1 MLTRL
6 KVNQEQERQLHMES
20 KVFFFESVTK
30 KAGRLGQA
38 VDDRYRC
45 PENFF
50 DFVLNEQLSSDS
62 GYFRFGPKA
71 ICYGRSCSGA
81 LGSRPESALYDAI
94 GDVVVNDGKLGLP
107 FDPTEIVDNLRLERY
122 TSARQMRS
130 SFEHFLRRLYYR
142 FRPVMNLSVRKQ
154 IQKFHARNW
163 EKQSFPKWPV
173 DTTVE
178 DVCEKLLLMS
188 MEAKGVKKVPF
199 VWFWPDGASGC
210 LAMTHDVETAAGR
223 DYCAELMKLDD
234 SFGIKAAFGIVP
246 EGRYQV
252 SSSFLESMQ
261 DRGFELVIQD
271 LNHDGRLFDNKEEF
285 LRRAKIINRYGSDY
299 GAKGFRAAVLYR
311 NPEWYDAFEFAF
323 DMSIPNVAH
332 LDPQHGGCCTVMPYF
347 IGDVLEIP
355 VTTIQDYMLFHI
367 LNERS
372 IDLWK
377 DQVDLIL
384 GKNGLASFIVHPDYL
399 IQSDAVSAYKGLLG
413 YLRELRAGKPI
424 WFALP
429 TDIDSWWRARS
440 KMSVVRDGNSWRIEG
455 DVTRRARLA
464 YARNVEGKLVY
475 ELEQA
480 PEVAMPNRG

>member
-1 MLTRL
+1 MGPNVSCCESAVKEVRGLWQV
-6 KVNQEQERQLHMES
+6 VN
-20 KVFFFESVTK
+20 
-30 KAGRLGQA
+30 
-38 VDDRYRC
+38 DRYRC

-50 DFVLNEQLSSDS
+50 DFVLNEQLSSAS
-62 GYFRFGPKA
+62 GYFRLGPNA
-71 ICYGRSCSGA
+71 ICYGRSRSGA
-81 LGSRPESALYDAI
+81 LGPRPESTLCDAI
-94 GDVVVNDGKLGLP
+94 GDITANDGKLYLP
-107 FDPTEIVDNLRLERY
+107 FDPTEIIDNLRLERY

-130 SFEHFLRRLYYR
+130 SFELFLRRLYYR

-154 IQKFHARNW
+154 IQKFHSRNW

-188 MEAKGVKKVPF
+188 MEAKGVKEVPF

-246 EGRYQV
+246 EGRYEV
-252 SSSFLESMQ
+252 SSSFLKSMQ
-261 DRGFELVIQD
+261 DRGFEVVIQD
-271 LNHDGRLFDNKEEF
+271 LNHDGSLFDNKEEF

-299 GAKGFRAAVLYR
+299 GAKGFRAGVLYR

-355 VTTIQDYMLFHI
+355 VTTVQDYMLFYI
-367 LNERS
+367 LNTRS
-372 IDLWK
+372 TDLWK
-377 DQVDLIL
+377 KQLDLIL

-399 IQSDAVSAYKGLLG
+399 LQNDTISVYEELLG
-413 YLRELRAGKPI
+413 YMRELRAGKPI

-429 TDIDSWWRARS
+429 ADIDSWWRARN
-440 KMSVVRDGNSWRIEG
+440 KMSVVKDGNSWRIEG

-475 ELEQA
+475 EFAQA
-480 PEVAMPNRG
+480 PEVGLPNQG